1 MTGAAAVIGLKKF
14 CLIFFR
20 NTAAG
25 IRDRNDQRILF
36 CFLGPQ
42 QDTAVLGIT
51 YGVSDKVTK
60 HPFKKQFVGDN
71 HQGLGPHFKCQS
83 PLFSHRRKFIG

>member
-51 YGVSDKVTK
+51 YGVNDTATT
-60 HPFKKQFVGDN
+60 DIYT
-71 HQGLGPHFKCQS
+71 L
-83 PLFSHRRKFIG
+83 PLDGANPI